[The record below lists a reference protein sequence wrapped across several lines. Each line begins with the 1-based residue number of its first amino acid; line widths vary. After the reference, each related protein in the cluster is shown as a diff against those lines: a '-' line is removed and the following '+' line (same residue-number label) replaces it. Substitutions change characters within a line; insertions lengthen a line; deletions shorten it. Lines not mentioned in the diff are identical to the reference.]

1 MVGAEVCLADF
12 FFFFAF
18 ITHSIIPLIAFVLYY
33 TRLVIP
39 SVTNASRVLNGK
51 PSCGASGCIAR
62 AHLEDYCEYMS

>member
-12 FFFFAF
+12 FFSLSSR
-18 ITHSIIPLIAFVLYY
+18 IVLYLIAFVLYY
-33 TRLVIP
+33 TRLVIL